1 MAHKEEL
8 MILHDGLNPVLEA
21 LKDRNLG
28 EAISAMETFL
38 SVHPHQINSDR
49 LHAIHTDFKVMS
61 DYWRQ
66 GYKDPQIGLL
76 YDNLLR
82 RMYVLYAN
90 IQVNHSVRH
99 SSYLSS
105 LFLKAHGTPRDWSPL
120 AIKESLENDVSELI
134 FFKTT

>member
-1 MAHKEEL
+1 MAYKEEL

-28 EAISAMETFL
+28 EAISAMEIFL

-49 LHAIHTDFKVMS
+49 LHAIHTDFQVMS

-82 RMYVLYAN
+82 RM
-90 IQVNHSVRH
+90 
-99 SSYLSS
+99 
-105 LFLKAHGTPRDWSPL
+105 
-120 AIKESLENDVSELI
+120 
-134 FFKTT
+134 